1 MILSL
6 DLKELS
12 YDIVVEKGC
21 LSIANK
27 YLNLNR
33 KVLIITDSG
42 VPCEYSLMIKEQ
54 CLEGYIYTFNMGE
67 ENKCFET
74 YKEILSYLI
83 DKSFTRSDVIIAV
96 GGGVVGDLSG
106 FVASTYMRGIDFYNI
121 PTTLLS
127 QVDSSIGGKTAIDF
141 NGVKNIIGAFYQPK
155 KVLIDSNTLSTLDER
170 LLSAGLVESIKMAA
184 TFNKELF
191 DLIKNTNDLMDNID
205 KIIIE
210 SLKIKKY
217 VVENDPFEKNLR
229 RVLNFGH
236 TIGHGI
242 ESSLNGKLYHGEC
255 VALGMLYFS
264 SEEVKKELI
273 KVLNKYNLPTSFEF
287 DKCAAY
293 NYIVHDKKA
302 VGDYINVIMCESIG
316 TFEIKKVQKCEINKL
331 LGGSNE

>member
-1 MILSL
+1 
-6 DLKELS
+6 
-12 YDIVVEKGC
+12 
-21 LSIANK
+21 
-27 YLNLNR
+27 
-33 KVLIITDSG
+33 
-42 VPCEYSLMIKEQ
+42 
-54 CLEGYIYTFNMGE
+54 
-67 ENKCFET
+67 
-74 YKEILSYLI
+74 
-83 DKSFTRSDVIIAV
+83 
-96 GGGVVGDLSG
+96 
-106 FVASTYMRGIDFYNI
+106 
-121 PTTLLS
+121 
-127 QVDSSIGGKTAIDF
+127 
-141 NGVKNIIGAFYQPK
+141 
-155 KVLIDSNTLSTLDER
+155 
-170 LLSAGLVESIKMAA
+170 
-184 TFNKELF
+184 
-191 DLIKNTNDLMDNID
+191 MDNID

-287 DKCAAY
+287 DKCVAY

-316 TFEIKKVQKCEINKL
+316 TFEIKKVQKCEIYKL